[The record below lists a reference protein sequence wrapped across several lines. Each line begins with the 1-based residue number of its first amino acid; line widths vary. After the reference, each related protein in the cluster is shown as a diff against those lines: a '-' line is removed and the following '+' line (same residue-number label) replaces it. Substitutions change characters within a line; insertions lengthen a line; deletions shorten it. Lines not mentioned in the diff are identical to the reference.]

1 MSAGKLIQTL
11 EKLLQLH
18 QHLHKVTLQKTESL
32 KGENVEELRELLKQE
47 QKFVQAIKQVEV
59 ERIQLTV
66 EFLEREDELTLTA
79 CIEKA
84 TGYEQ
89 EKLKEISKEFT
100 ETMDKL
106 KATNQ
111 LNKELTKQALQLAA
125 ITLDM
130 IMPQESDFNY
140 NKPNDKTNDK
150 QRRSF
155 FDSKA

>member
-18 QHLHKVTLQKTESL
+18 QNLYNVTLQKTGFL
-32 KGENVEELRELLKQE
+32 KSENVEELKELLKKE
-47 QKFVQAIKQVEV
+47 QMFVQAIKQVEE
-59 ERIQLTV
+59 ERIKDTV
-66 EFLEREDELTLTA
+66 NFLENEEELTLSA

-84 TGYEQ
+84 VGEEK
-89 EKLKEISKEFT
+89 EKLSEISKEFT

-106 KATNQ
+106 KTSNQ
-111 LNKELTKQALQLAA
+111 LNKKLTKQALRLTA

-130 IMPQESDFNY
+130 IMPQERDFNY
-140 NKPNDKTNDK
+140 NKPAENTKEK

>member
-18 QHLHKVTLQKTESL
+18 QNLYNVTLQKTEFL
-32 KGENVEELRELLKQE
+32 KSENVEELKEHLKKE
-47 QKFVQAIKQVEV
+47 QMFVQAIKQVEE
-59 ERIQLTV
+59 ERIKDTV
-66 EFLEREDELTLTA
+66 NFLENEEELTLSA

-84 TGYEQ
+84 VGEEK
-89 EKLKEISKEFT
+89 EKLSEISKEFT

-106 KATNQ
+106 KASNQ
-111 LNKELTKQALQLAA
+111 LNKELTKQALQLTA

-130 IMPQESDFNY
+130 IMPQERDFNY
-140 NKPNDKTNDK
+140 NKPADNTKEK